1 MTSVQFLSI
10 QSKKFAFSLPFRYGY
25 LSSEIFRACRL
36 VVDTGLHAF
45 GWTKEKAIQYMTDHT
60 ATSLES
66 IRSEVRGLEIAVE
79 FLGPWKGLRNTLTY
93 VWNIIILKSSI
104 HTTTYLLRTS
114 WNELRVL
121 ANKFKNSITRKATL
135 LYAFIL
141 Q

>member
-1 MTSVQFLSI
+1 
-10 QSKKFAFSLPFRYGY
+10 
-25 LSSEIFRACRL
+25 
-36 VVDTGLHAF
+36 
-45 GWTKEKAIQYMTDHT
+45 MTDHT

-79 FLGPWKGLRNTLTY
+79 FPGPWKGLRNTLTY